1 MNQDQVLP
9 QRSFWQTFFGSF
21 GAIKD
26 YPLFA
31 ERSLGSALLHFLLLV
46 ILMTGISAAM
56 TAQWVKSAVQ
66 PHAMKALEQVP
77 SISIKDGVASSSIP
91 QPHIITI
98 ENEPIFIL
106 DTTQDPQVYLDK
118 YSAISVLSKDRITVK
133 KQDGEIR
140 SHELSGDF
148 EISSSITQGWY
159 EIAASWILP
168 VFVMLGVVWQLIWKA
183 IQVLLVA
190 GIVTLFHTSRP
201 GFGTHLR
208 LACYALSPALA
219 WGLLVQSAWLAGI
232 PIPFAGLVFW
242 GILTGITVKVAST
255 IRNSPRFH

>member
-1 MNQDQVLP
+1 MNQDPVP
-9 QRSFWQTFFGSF
+9 QRSFGQTFFGSF

-31 ERSLGSALLHFLLLV
+31 ERSLGSALLHFFLLV
-46 ILMTGISAAM
+46 TLLTGISAAM
-56 TAQWVKSAVQ
+56 TAQWVKSAVE

-91 QPHIITI
+91 QPHVINI
-98 ENEPIFIL
+98 ENQPFFIM
-106 DTTQDPQVYLDK
+106 DTTQDPQVYLDQH
-118 YSAISVLSKDRITVK
+118 SNIAVLSKDRITIK
-133 KQDGEIR
+133 KENGEIR
-140 SHELSGDF
+140 SHELAGNL
-148 EISSSITQGWY
+148 EISSSISQGWY

-168 VFVMLGVVWQLIWKA
+168 VFVALGIVWQLIWKA
-183 IQVLLVA
+183 VQVLLVA

-208 LACYALSPALA
+208 IACYALSPALA
-219 WGLLVQSAWLAGI
+219 WGFIVQSAWLAGI

-255 IRNSPRFH
+255 IRNSPKYH